1 MSEQT
6 KKISTFLTFSG
17 NAEKAMNLYVSLFE
31 DAKVLFLTHFG
42 EGDRGVMGQVMNGE
56 FEINGQSFM
65 VMDMEKQYA
74 PELNWGV
81 SIFVRCQ
88 DEAEFDRLFTTFSE
102 GGSVMMGPES
112 VNHLRK
118 VAWVTDS
125 FGITW
130 QLIWE

>member
-1 MSEQT
+1 
-6 KKISTFLTFSG
+6 
-17 NAEKAMNLYVSLFE
+17 
-31 DAKVLFLTHFG
+31 
-42 EGDRGVMGQVMNGE
+42 
-56 FEINGQSFM
+56 M

-88 DEAEFDRLFTTFSE
+88 DEAEFDRLFEAFSE
-102 GGSVMMGPES
+102 GGSVIMGPEA

-118 VAWVTDS
+118 VSWVTDS

>member
-6 KKISTFLTFSG
+6 KKISTFITFSG

-31 DAKVLFLTHFG
+31 DAKILSLAYFG
-42 EGDRGVMGQVMNGE
+42 EGERGVAGQVMNGE

-88 DEAEFDRLFTTFSE
+88 DEAEFDRLFAAFSE
-102 GGSVMMGPES
+102 GGSVIMGPEA

-118 VAWVTDS
+118 VSWVTDA

>member
-31 DAKVLFLTHFG
+31 DAKVLSLTHFG
-42 EGDRGVMGQVMNGE
+42 EGDRGVVGQVMNGE

-102 GGSVMMGPES
+102 GGSVMMGPEA

>member
-31 DAKVLFLTHFG
+31 DTKILSLTHFG
-42 EGDRGVMGQVMNGE
+42 EGDRGVVGQVMNGE

-102 GGSVMMGPES
+102 GGSVMMGPEA